1 MESTRRMGRIV
12 FCVLLLLGSAVRSD
26 AAHPYARETGLSS
39 YLRGHAELVEAA
51 AAMVQ
56 AQAAMIKAQSEANL
70 ANAKAIETLEKTRTT
85 ALDNN
90 LKAASTFYEKR
101 ALHEGYRAIQKQ
113 RERPTVQDCV
123 RYSKMESPQRPESY
137 QLEPVRGTI
146 QWHPV
151 FMQEAFLEERV
162 ELDSLFA
169 QRSRSAGT
177 AQVPIYGKVQSLVG
191 AMREDL
197 KGMIRE
203 MSSAEYLEARKFL
216 DSLAYE
222 SQFSPRPQGVAS
234 R

>member
-1 MESTRRMGRIV
+1 MEGMKQLSCLA
-12 FCVLLLLGSAVRSD
+12 FCVLVALGSGVRTE

-39 YLRGHAELVEAA
+39 YLRGHAELAKAA

-56 AQAAMIKAQSEANL
+56 AQAAMIKAQGDANL

-90 LKAASTFYEKR
+90 LKAANTFYEKR
-101 ALHEGYRAIQKQ
+101 ALHDGYRVLQKQ
-113 RERPTVQDCV
+113 QERPTVQDFV
-123 RYSKMESPQRPESY
+123 RYSKMDRPQRPESY

-151 FMQEAFLEERV
+151 FQQETFLEQRIQV
-162 ELDSLFA
+162 DNVFA
-169 QRSRSAGT
+169 QRSRSANT
-177 AQVPIYGKVQSLVG
+177 AQAPIYGQVQSLVG
-191 AMREDL
+191 QMREDL

-203 MSSAEYLEARKFL
+203 MSAAEYLEARKFL

-222 SQFSPRPQGVAS
+222 AQFTPRPEGVAS
-234 R
+234 Q